1 MSTAVRTV
9 PSPSGGGT
17 SPALTDPEQLLADV
31 GDRIRAERQARSWT
45 LPQFSDRVGLC
56 VRVLTGIESGSRRLT
71 LMHLHA
77 ICHALGMTMPDLLS
91 DGWVMPEQPVRRRAL
106 TPHQVQIL
114 RLLTDT
120 VSLSRLGVMVGTS
133 SQAVASRLS
142 EAYRLLGVKH
152 LPLDVRRAAAVRAA
166 EELGVFGDDRP
177 AMFDAA

>member
-1 MSTAVRTV
+1 
-9 PSPSGGGT
+9 
-17 SPALTDPEQLLADV
+17 
-31 GDRIRAERQARSWT
+31 
-45 LPQFSDRVGLC
+45 
-56 VRVLTGIESGSRRLT
+56 
-71 LMHLHA
+71 
-77 ICHALGMTMPDLLS
+77 
-91 DGWVMPEQPVRRRAL
+91 L

-142 EAYRLLGVKH
+142 EAYRLLGVKD
-152 LPLDVRRAAAVRAA
+152 LPQDVRRAAAVRAA